1 MPDTEI
7 LPPFPGVPLPDASL
21 AEDPA
26 SRPPQPRTHITTLP
40 SGLRVVTQETYMPMT
55 SLGIVVDAGSRQ
67 SFAAHGAV
75 GVAHLAELM
84 AFKSTLRR
92 DHAGVLA
99 AVEQMGGMVN
109 ANSSREQMLYVVDA
123 LRENV
128 EEAVA
133 LLAETVLVP
142 SFAADEIDEGREV
155 LAFLYDE
162 AADQLVRSCCR
173 RPRTAPLAAGVP
185 HFCPHADARA
195 LDARAARVPRGSDTA
210 PRRRRGRGRRA
221 RGSCACASG
230 TRAAPSAAARRARR
244 ARARRRG
251 AAAAARR
258 FAEYVGGEQ
267 RLEVPNYEKNEKGYV
282 RVAAA
287 FEIGGWHDD
296 DLVAACV
303 LQQLLGGGDSFSA
316 GGPGKGMYSRLYR
329 EVLNRH
335 SWCDAAEAFLALHDD
350 TGLLGISGAAEP
362 RRAGELVG
370 VFLEQ
375 LVRLAEVPVDADA
388 LARARN
394 MLKLNVLTQLESRLV
409 LFEDLARQVATYG
422 HREDMA
428 KASARIDAVTA
439 EDILRIGRRMLSK
452 PPSIAAHGRDL
463 SRVPPYSAVMA
474 ELARRR

>member
-1 MPDTEI
+1 MRSQTET
-7 LPPFPGVPLPDASL
+7 LGLS
-21 AEDPA
+21 AE
-26 SRPPQPRTHITTLP
+26 
-40 SGLRVVTQETYMPMT
+40 
-55 SLGIVVDAGSRQ
+55 SLG
-67 SFAAHGAV
+67 AV
-75 GVAHLAELM
+75 NRTPALSVAHSADH
-84 AFKSTLRR
+84 LRR
-92 DHAGVLA
+92 TIPDGQEDL
-99 AVEQMGGMVN
+99 
-109 ANSSREQMLYVVDA
+109 SY
-123 LRENV
+123 
-128 EEAVA
+128 
-133 LLAETVLVP
+133 
-142 SFAADEIDEGREV
+142 
-155 LAFLYDE
+155 
-162 AADQLVRSCCR
+162 
-173 RPRTAPLAAGVP
+173 
-185 HFCPHADARA
+185 
-195 LDARAARVPRGSDTA
+195 
-210 PRRRRGRGRRA
+210 
-221 RGSCACASG
+221 
-230 TRAAPSAAARRARR
+230 
-244 ARARRRG
+244 
-251 AAAAARR
+251 
-258 FAEYVGGEQ
+258 
-267 RLEVPNYEKNEKGYV
+267 
-282 RVAAA
+282 AAA

-388 LARARN
+388 LPRARN